1 MFQDIRFA
9 WRELAARPAYTF
21 SIIATFALGLG
32 ATTATFSMVHSVL
45 IATLPY
51 AESDRVVRVFETLP
65 DGYHNSVS
73 GGVYKDW
80 VAGQSSFEAL
90 AIYSEARMNLTGEGR
105 PERLTGLRASANL
118 LDVLRVT
125 PEMGRGI
132 GADEDQPGGNN
143 NVVVIA
149 HRFWQQRFNGDE
161 DVLGRLLT
169 LDGERYVIIGVLPP
183 RALMDNEALFV
194 IPEVIDGDPEAWQ
207 RYGHWRHVLGRL
219 RSGVDIDTAI
229 SDLRAVKQRLA
240 ADYPSYKD
248 KWSVDVV
255 PLREVYAAS
264 MRPTIYLLFATA
276 AFVLLIACT
285 NVSNLLFARMS
296 QRAQELAVRG
306 ALGASRSRILRQ
318 LLGESLLLAA
328 LGCISGLALA
338 WAGMRVLAVMVTQ
351 MLPYALQPELDTSV
365 FVFAFLLSGVCGL
378 LFGLLP
384 ALHATRADIAVC
396 LRDGERGAGSREKHR
411 AQRSMLVFQFAFT
424 LILLIGAGLL
434 LRSFVSLL
442 DVDPG
447 FRAENV
453 LAFDL
458 SLPDRY
464 ASAES
469 RVQFTRALRE
479 RIQREPGVEAV
490 GVTGYAPLSGNG
502 ATEMLSRADRAFTP
516 DYLIGLE
523 PVSGEYFET
532 MDIPL
537 LRGRVLEERDNRA
550 DAPKVIVISS
560 TVAED
565 LYPGEEALGQRVRLF
580 RDSWEIV
587 GVAAPV
593 HHESLHAGPYPRAY
607 ISRIHSPMATT
618 LVVRTSVPPGQM
630 VEPMRRAVLDIDPD
644 QPVANV
650 RSMQQA
656 VDEALASHRTTLTL
670 LGIFASAA
678 VVLASVGIYGVTA
691 YAVSRRRREFGIRA
705 ALGAD
710 RRSILQLVMLEGLKP
725 SLLGMLFG
733 LAAAFALARFLE
745 SLLYAV
751 NSHDAVVFAAAPV
764 VLLAIAALAVLLPAA
779 RAARNEPMAALRE
792 E

>member
-1 MFQDIRFA
+1 MLQEIRSA

-21 SIIATFALGLG
+21 SIVATFALGLA
-32 ATTATFSMVHSVL
+32 ATTAIFSMVHSVL
-45 IATLPY
+45 IASLPY
-51 AESDRVVRVFETLP
+51 PDPESVVSVYETLP
-65 DGYHNSVS
+65 DGQHNSVS

-80 VAGQSSFEAL
+80 LAGQSSFDAL
-90 AIYSEARMNLTGEGR
+90 AIYSVARMNLTGAGT
-105 PERLTGLRASANL
+105 PERLSGLRASADL
-118 LDVLRVT
+118 LDVLRVS
-125 PEMGRGI
+125 PEKGRGI
-132 GADEDQPGGNN
+132 GKGEDRPGGNN
-143 NVVVIA
+143 HVIVIA
-149 HRFWQQRFNGDE
+149 HRFWQQRFNGDD

-169 LDGERYVIIGVLPP
+169 LDGERYEIVGVLPP

-207 RYGHWRHVLGRL
+207 RYGHWRHVVGRL
-219 RSGVDIDTAI
+219 KPGVAVDAARA
-229 SDLRAVKQRLA
+229 DLRGIKQALA

-248 KWSVDVV
+248 EWSVDVV
-255 PLREVYAAS
+255 PLREVYAADI
-264 MRPTIYLLFATA
+264 RPTLYLLFATA

-285 NVSNLLFARMS
+285 NISNLLFARMA

-306 ALGASRSRILRQ
+306 ALGASRGRILRQ
-318 LLGESLLLAA
+318 LLGESLLLAV
-328 LGCISGLALA
+328 LGCFAGLVLA

-351 MLPYALQPELDTSV
+351 MLPYALQPELDINV
-365 FVFAFLLSGVCGL
+365 FAFAFLLSGVCGI

-384 ALHATRADIAVC
+384 ALHATRMDLAVC

-424 LILLIGAGLL
+424 LMLLIGAGLL
-434 LRSFVSLL
+434 LRSFVALL

-464 ASAES
+464 AEAES

-479 RIQREPGVEAV
+479 RIEREPGVEAV

-502 ATEMLSRADRAFTP
+502 ATEMLSRAERPFSP

-523 PVSGEYFET
+523 PVSGDYFEVLN
-532 MDIPL
+532 IPL
-537 LRGRVLEERDNRA
+537 LRGRLLSERDNRA
-550 DAPKVIVISS
+550 DAPKVIVISRI
-560 TVAED
+560 VAED
-565 LYPGEEALGQRVRLF
+565 LFPGEEALGQRVHLF
-580 RDSWEIV
+580 RDTWEIV

-607 ISRIHSPMATT
+607 IPRVHSPMPTT
-618 LVVRTSVPPGQM
+618 LVVRTSVPPEQLI
-630 VEPMRRAVLDIDPD
+630 EPMRRAVLDIDPD

-650 RSMQQA
+650 RTMQQS
-656 VDEALASHRTTLTL
+656 VHEALASHRTTLTL
-670 LGIFASAA
+670 LGIFASVAVILAA
-678 VVLASVGIYGVTA
+678 VGIYGMTA
-691 YAVSRRRREFGIRA
+691 YAVSRRQREFGIRA

-710 RRSILQLVMLEGLKP
+710 RHAILRLVMVEGLTP

-745 SLLYAV
+745 SMLFAV
-751 NSHDAVVFAAAPV
+751 NSHDVLVFGAAPA
-764 VLLAIAALAVLLPAA
+764 VLLAIAALAVLLPAV
-779 RAARNEPMAALRE
+779 RAARNEPMTALRE